1 MNKNFSGVIIDAG
14 HGGVDSGARGS
25 DMLEKD
31 YNLLISKYMYDR
43 FRELGVPVYL
53 TRDSDVTLEPKNR
66 TNRILSFFGNDPN
79 AIVISNHLNAGGG
92 TGAEVIYAL
101 RNDSKLA
108 NSILNNIG
116 NTGQSTRRVFQRRL
130 PFDSTKDYYYIL
142 RDTGKTEPLIV
153 EYGFIDNDKDLTFL
167 KDNYKNLAEAVIKAV
182 LEYKNIPYKE
192 PDKTITDT
200 YIVVKGDTLYS
211 IAKNLDTTVEE
222 LKKLNSASI
231 IAFQFYFW
239 CKDTKLTL
247 DSVQKKLNSIN
258 NNMLTIGQ
266 MLKVPVKIV
275 DVGDTDIYQVKEG
288 DTLYS
293 IANKYNISVNE
304 LKAINELDSDILS
317 IGQILNVPS
326 GLSLVNTYIVT
337 KGDTLYSVA
346 KKFDT
351 TIDEIKKLNNL
362 DNNMLSVGQKLL
374 IPIYEDT
381 TYVVTNGDT
390 LYSIARKFNTTV
402 DEIKRLNNLSNNS
415 INPGQILIVR
425 NV

>member
-66 TNRILSFFGNDPN
+66 TNRILYFFGNDPN

-116 NTGQSTRRVFQRRL
+116 NTGQSTRRVYQRRL

-222 LKKLNSASI
+222 L
-231 IAFQFYFW
+231 
-239 CKDTKLTL
+239 
-247 DSVQKKLNSIN
+247 KKLNSIN

>member
-25 DMLEKD
+25 DTLEKD

-101 RNDSKLA
+101 RNNSKLA

-116 NTGQSTRRVFQRRL
+116 NTGQSTRRVYQRRL
-130 PFDSTKDYYYIL
+130 PSDSTKDYYYIL

-153 EYGFIDNDKDLTFL
+153 EYGFIDNDKNLTFL

-182 LEYKNIPYKE
+182 LEYKDIPYKE

-200 YIVVKGDTLYS
+200 YIVVNGDTLYS
-211 IAKNLDTTVEE
+211 IAKKLDTTVEE
-222 LKKLNSASI
+222 LKKLNN
-231 IAFQFYFW
+231 
-239 CKDTKLTL
+239 L
-247 DSVQKKLNSIN
+247 N

>member
-1 MNKNFSGVIIDAG
+1 
-14 HGGVDSGARGS
+14 
-25 DMLEKD
+25 MLEKD

-53 TRDSDVTLEPKNR
+53 TRNSDVTLEPKNR

-116 NTGQSTRRVFQRRL
+116 NTGQSTRRVYQRRL

-222 LKKLNSASI
+222 L
-231 IAFQFYFW
+231 
-239 CKDTKLTL
+239 
-247 DSVQKKLNSIN
+247 KKLNSIN

-362 DNNMLSVGQKLL
+362 DHNMLSVGQKLL

>member
-66 TNRILSFFGNDPN
+66 TNRILYFFGNDPN

-116 NTGQSTRRVFQRRL
+116 NTGQSTRRVYQRRL

-222 LKKLNSASI
+222 LKKLNS
-231 IAFQFYFW
+231 
-239 CKDTKLTL
+239 
-247 DSVQKKLNSIN
+247 IN

-304 LKAINELDSDILS
+304 LKAINKLDSDILS

-362 DNNMLSVGQKLL
+362 DHNMLSVGQKLL